1 MAACV
6 RRLISNFI
14 LHYLLTHRFTFR
26 LNQSNVT
33 ESFSFVSRNIALEEK
48 HRFDSLELLSAL
60 ESICSSFLIPNCVLT
75 K

>member
-1 MAACV
+1 M
-6 RRLISNFI
+6 S
-14 LHYLLTHRFTFR
+14 
-26 LNQSNVT
+26 LNL
-33 ESFSFVSRNIALEEK
+33 FSFVSRNIALEEK